1 MFLKRFEEQK
11 TTTDEL
17 GNTETFVTKR
27 NGNQT
32 ITQIIKRNNKNQI
45 IESKEQVIDNSDK
58 SKYSLT
64 NDSNVF
70 IEIISKNSLQESNK
84 SEAYWVDVKH

>member
-64 NDSNVF
+64 NDSNVL
-70 IEIISKNSLQESNK
+70 KLLAKTHYK
-84 SEAYWVDVKH
+84 SPIKVRPIG